1 MSVLLVVV
9 ESPEQ
14 RVQFNQALR
23 GTRYRVVYALDGE
36 DGFDRYGE
44 VRPDLVIA
52 HVDAPRLDGTI
63 LCQLIRQQS
72 HGLTPVLLAGDS
84 FDPGEPGD
92 QRAVSLG
99 ADGLVRLPLDRAT
112 LHAQLKRFAGDD
124 DYTEGASTL
133 DAPPPATTRAESPVR
148 FSVPPGPTDRAS
160 LDAPPS
166 VPVSE
171 PKTNFDGLPFVV
183 PVEDPGADLPT
194 SQFQMPDLDE
204 GTADL
209 LPVVDE
215 APEQLVPRVPFS
227 GPRDWA
233 EDHRPDPAER
243 DRSLLEEPMLPV
255 ASIGR
260 MSAMEGDGATNRVD
274 HDELIQE
281 LPREATPSVDGPH
294 QAGRS
299 ASRPRKGLDESQLG
313 KRLVRRVQ
321 QVHQLLDQL
330 SYYQLLG
337 VEPAATPEQLRTA
350 YFELSL
356 EFHPD
361 RFLLLRSGDIKEKI
375 YKIFRRVNEAYSVLA
390 DERRRAAYDET
401 ALGIAPP
408 PPPVVSPSVARVL
421 PEAARAA
428 ADHRFEVVTQTPQA
442 KRFVQLAHSAY
453 KTEVYDDARLFLL
466 IALGLEPT
474 NPSLRRALDEVSK
487 KRSRA
492 SFLAMSAR
500 PSIPPSV

>member
-1 MSVLLVVV
+1 MILLVVV

-14 RVQFNQALR
+14 RLQFNQALR
-23 GTRYRVVYALDGE
+23 GTSHRVVYALDGE
-36 DGFDRYGE
+36 DGFDRYAE

-72 HGLTPVLLAGDS
+72 HGLTPVLLTGDS
-84 FDPGEPGD
+84 FEPGEVGE
-92 QRAVSLG
+92 QRAISLG
-99 ADGLVRLPLDRAT
+99 ADGLIRLPLERAS
-112 LHAQLKRFAGDD
+112 LLAVLRRMANDD
-124 DYTEGASTL
+124 DEGTSTL
-133 DAPPPATTRAESPVR
+133 DAPQPTTARAESPVR
-148 FSVPPGPTDRAS
+148 FSVPPARTDRAS
-160 LDAPPS
+160 LEPP
-166 VPVSE
+166 PAAAVSE
-171 PKTNFDGLPFVV
+171 PPTSFDGLPYVI
-183 PVEDPGADLPT
+183 PVEDAGADMPT
-194 SQFQMPDLDE
+194 SQTAMPDLDE

-209 LPVVDE
+209 LPVVA

-233 EDHRPDPAER
+233 EEPREPPGLDPAER

-260 MSAMEGDGATNRVD
+260 MAAMEGDGATNRVD

-281 LPREATPSVDGPH
+281 LPREATPSADGPH

-337 VEPAATPEQLRTA
+337 LEPSATSEQLRTA

-390 DERRRAAYDET
+390 DERRRAAYDQS
-401 ALGIAPP
+401 ALGIAPTPPPVAP
-408 PPPVVSPSVARVL
+408 PPPRVQ
-421 PEAARAA
+421 PEASRAP
-428 ADHRFEVVTQTPQA
+428 ADQRFEVITQTAQA
-442 KRFVQLAHSAY
+442 KRFVQLAHTAY

-474 NPSLRRALDEVSK
+474 NASLRRALEEVSK

>member
-1 MSVLLVVV
+1 MSILLVVV

-14 RVQFNQALR
+14 RRQFNQALR
-23 GTRYRVVYALDGE
+23 GTNHRVVYALDGE
-36 DGFDRYGE
+36 DGFDRYAE

-52 HVDAPRLDGTI
+52 HIDAPRLDGTI

-84 FDPGEPGD
+84 FDPGEAGE
-92 QRAVSLG
+92 QRAISLG
-99 ADGLVRLPLDRAT
+99 ADGLIRLPLERGALLGT
-112 LHAQLKRFAGDD
+112 LRRLAGDD
-124 DYTEGASTL
+124 DGTSTL
-133 DAPPPATTRAESPVR
+133 DAPQPTTARAESPVR
-148 FSVPPGPTDRAS
+148 FSVPPARTDRAS
-160 LDAPPS
+160 LEPPPS
-166 VPVSE
+166 GAVAE
-171 PKTNFDGLPFVV
+171 PPTNFDGLPYVI
-183 PVEDPGADLPT
+183 PVEDAGADMPT
-194 SQFQMPDLDE
+194 SQTAMPDLDE

-209 LPVVDE
+209 LPVVE
-215 APEQLVPRVPFS
+215 AAPEQLVPRVPFS

-233 EDHRPDPAER
+233 EEEREPPGLDPAER

-260 MSAMEGDGATNRVD
+260 MAAMEGDGATNRVD

-281 LPREATPSVDGPH
+281 LPREATPSADGPH

-330 SYYQLLG
+330 TYYQLLG
-337 VEPAATPEQLRTA
+337 VEPSASAEQLRAA

-375 YKIFRRVNEAYSVLA
+375 YRIFRRVNEAYSVLA
-390 DERRRAAYDET
+390 DERRRAAYDES

-408 PPPVVSPSVARVL
+408 PPPAPPLSRVVPEPS
-421 PEAARAA
+421 RAPVEQ
-428 ADHRFEVVTQTPQA
+428 RFEVVTQTAQA

-466 IALGLEPT
+466 IALGLEPA
-474 NPSLRRALDEVSK
+474 NASLRRALEEVSK